1 MKDATKILARHIKNP
16 LIDPEDYPGVHM
28 MFNPSPALYDGKTI
42 LLISVVKFKNK
53 YGGETWVAESAD
65 GINFTVN
72 QNPFFNLYDK
82 EYPFTL
88 MNKHLIDNRLTKIDD
103 TYYLITPVGNWDY
116 SSPCGVLGKT
126 KDFKTYEVMDIITA
140 PPNRGASLFPE
151 KINGKYYKLDR
162 PGSGTGNFGDIWI
175 SSSPDLIHWG
185 YYRPVI
191 RPYADWNSTKMGPT
205 PPIKTD
211 KGWLVIIHGCT
222 ISCGSYQYYIG
233 AMLLDLSDPSRVI
246 GKTYSYLLR
255 PDADYEISGIT
266 DNVVFPCG
274 ALADFKTDTLKL
286 YYGAAD
292 TRICLAEGSIK
303 DIVTA
308 CLEEI

>member
-1 MKDATKILARHIKNP
+1 MKDATKILTRHIKNP
-16 LIDPEDYPGVHM
+16 LIDPEDYPGVNM

-116 SSPCGVLGKT
+116 SSPCG
-126 KDFKTYEVMDIITA
+126 
-140 PPNRGASLFPE
+140 
-151 KINGKYYKLDR
+151 
-162 PGSGTGNFGDIWI
+162 
-175 SSSPDLIHWG
+175 
-185 YYRPVI
+185 
-191 RPYADWNSTKMGPT
+191 
-205 PPIKTD
+205 
-211 KGWLVIIHGCT
+211 
-222 ISCGSYQYYIG
+222 SYQYYIG
-233 AMLLDLSDPSRVI
+233 AMLLDLNDPSKVT

-255 PDADYEISGIT
+255 PDADYEISGVT

-303 DIVTA
+303 DIITA